1 MSEVKHMGAPAAPTS
16 KAVNYADIKGQ
27 GRVPYGKTV
36 SRPGPSTG
44 TGKMTVGKKRGMGAA
59 QRGSRFKIC

>member
-1 MSEVKHMGAPAAPTS
+1 MAEVKHMGAPADAAP

-27 GRVPYGKTV
+27 GRVPYQKTV
-36 SRPGPSTG
+36 SRAGPSIG
-44 TGKMTVGKKRGMGAA
+44 TGKVTMGKKRGMGAA

>member
-1 MSEVKHMGAPAAPTS
+1 MAKVKHMGAPVDSAP

-27 GRVPYGKTV
+27 GRVPYQKIV
-36 SRPGPSTG
+36 NRAGPSTG
-44 TGKMTVGKKRGMGAA
+44 VAKMTAGKKRGMGAA